1 MVMTT
6 EQVVDEALQKSAEER
21 GMIAAKLIA
30 SLDLREDPDAEA
42 AWQAEVTRRVRELD
56 EGAAK
61 TVSWEEAKA
70 RVSKAIHA
78 VHQHT

>member
-1 MVMTT
+1 MAMTT

-30 SLDLREDPDAEA
+30 SLDLQEDPDAEA

-56 EGAAK
+56 EGTAK
-61 TVSWEEAKA
+61 TVPWEEAKA